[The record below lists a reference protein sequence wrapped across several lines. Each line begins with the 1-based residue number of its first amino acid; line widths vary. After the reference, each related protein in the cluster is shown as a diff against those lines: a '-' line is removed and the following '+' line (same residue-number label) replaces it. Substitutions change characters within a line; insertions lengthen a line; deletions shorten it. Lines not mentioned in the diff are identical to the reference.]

1 MTETEFPGQEANW
14 WVSALN
20 FDDDLRTPDTPTQV
34 EVCDLTLRE
43 AEQTAPITF
52 RRDEIL
58 RIAAALHEIGIARLE
73 MMPIVSPEHTA
84 AFRELCAQTDRP
96 EMAALTRFRR
106 QDAETYLDAGADWL
120 EVFTLS
126 LNPWVAENLMR
137 IDTATMIDRM
147 IDTMQFGKEGGAKI
161 LAWPGDTFRTPLP
174 VLEEFYKRSVEEG
187 GADRVVVADSFG
199 FTIPQAVFKLVRQVR
214 EWVPVPIEIHCHND
228 YGLATANTIAA
239 VLAGATSIQLAVNG
253 LGERGGNTSLDEGV
267 MAMEALLGISTGIKL
282 DGLWR
287 VSRIVSDISGIELG
301 GSKPIMGSNLHSLW
315 TGLHVEWRDRAK
327 KNGIPT
333 AWTPF
338 LPEVVGK
345 EPSSFE
351 IGPMS
356 GRNAIKM
363 RLLEL
368 GIDELGDEEM
378 AELLAR
384 VKYEGSVRTAAID
397 DRELRLIVDEV
408 RQRAPLAA
416 DPA

>member
-1 MTETEFPGQEANW
+1 MHETDLRGQEAGW

-20 FDDDLRTPDTPTQV
+20 FDEDLRTADTPARV

-52 RRDEIL
+52 RREEIL
-58 RIAAALHEIGIARLE
+58 RIAAALHEIGIVRLE
-73 MMPIVSPEHTA
+73 MMPIVSREHMA
-84 AFRELCAQTDRP
+84 AFRELCAQPDRP

-106 QDAETYLDAGADWL
+106 QDAEQYLEAGADWL

-126 LNPWVAENLMR
+126 LNPWVAQHLMR

-147 IDTMQFGKEGGAKI
+147 IDTMRFGKEGGAAI

-199 FTIPQAVFKLVRQVR
+199 FTIPQAVFKLVRQIR

-267 MAMEALLGISTGIKL
+267 MAMEALLGIETGIKL

-287 VSRIVSDISGIELG
+287 VSRIVSDISRQEITGF
-301 GSKPIMGSNLHSLW
+301 KPIMGENLHRLW

-327 KNGIPT
+327 NEGVPI

-345 EPSSFE
+345 GPTSFE

-356 GRNAIKM
+356 GRNAIKL

-368 GIDELGDEEM
+368 GVDALGDEEM
-378 AELLAR
+378 AELVAR
-384 VKYEGSVRTAAID
+384 VKYEGSVRKAALD
-397 DRELRLIVDEV
+397 DRELLTIVAEV
-408 RQRAPLAA
+408 RRAALLAA
-416 DPA
+416 EPA